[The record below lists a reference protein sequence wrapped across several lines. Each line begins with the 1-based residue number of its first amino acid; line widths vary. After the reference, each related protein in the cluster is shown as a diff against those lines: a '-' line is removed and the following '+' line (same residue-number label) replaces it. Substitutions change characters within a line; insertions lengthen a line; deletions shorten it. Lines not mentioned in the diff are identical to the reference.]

1 MRNVKKMLI
10 GIALLILALVGAVF
24 WVAGS
29 VIGAIAFFVFLVL
42 GGYKIIDGYLS
53 VDED

>member
-1 MRNVKKMLI
+1 MKNVKKMLV

-29 VIGAIAFFVFLVL
+29 VIGAIAFFVFLIL
-42 GGYKIIDGYLS
+42 GGFKVIDGYLS